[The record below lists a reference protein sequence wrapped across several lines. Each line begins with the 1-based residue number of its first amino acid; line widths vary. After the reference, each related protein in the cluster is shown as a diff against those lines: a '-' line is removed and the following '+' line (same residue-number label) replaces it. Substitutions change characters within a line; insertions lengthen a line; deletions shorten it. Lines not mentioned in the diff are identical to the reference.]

1 MEETNVQG
9 SAQQS
14 DVSDSTETTNN
25 IDASAQRDYKQDMFK
40 YKQKAKELEAR
51 LESIELE
58 KQEKKGNLQEVISK
72 LKTDLQNEKKSNEQ
86 MRYNFAHARL
96 DEAIKTEALSKGVKK
111 KNLDLFMRAID
122 PTDKNVVEFDDSFNV
137 KNEDVAG
144 LVDSVMSRYDAFKKD
159 VNIVDKTPNNQVI
172 NQPVKQVD
180 ISKLSAKE
188 YKEYI
193 LANKDK
199 LNF

>member
-14 DVSDSTETTNN
+14 EVSDSTEATNN